1 LASEANSQTI
11 AAASARES
19 QRRLAIF
26 SQRLFERLTPEA
38 AAAMSAEQR
47 ARIAAEA
54 LEFFAV
60 RATPIKLRV
69 VGGDEHGAGAF
80 VESAMRDCP
89 FIIDSVLEYFHHL
102 GIGAGLLLHPV
113 LNVARDGDGRL
124 VSLENGRA
132 IERPESF
139 VHLELRPEAALHDP
153 ERIAT
158 DLSVALEEVRR
169 ATDDFEAMSARAL
182 EICEETAAQRELVEV
197 RDLLRWLVGGGF
209 VFLGYRRYRM
219 SERDGRR
226 ALEVVPDSGLGLLR
240 DFSRSRYAAPVE
252 LESLDP
258 AHRKLLF
265 EGPALIIGKTRTVSQ
280 VHRRR
285 LMDDVTIRRTGPDG
299 RPAGFDRFIGLF
311 TSKAYA
317 EEAQHIP
324 VLRAKLREVIEAEHA
339 APGSHNYKELV
350 TAFNSFP
357 KEELFRAP
365 VAELREELRLILD
378 IRNEA
383 AVRLS
388 VRYDAV
394 RNNVVVLVIVP
405 RESFSAEVRKQ
416 IQQALGRILNGEL
429 VYYYLALG
437 EGYSARL
444 HFCFAAASPTAAQMR
459 AMETEVAALAR
470 TWEDRLREELLERF
484 GTRRANALAQRWLG
498 AFSGHYK
505 ASTTVARAADDIEQ
519 IEKLLAAGQGFN
531 VELVRQDEAG
541 GDGADGATGGGAARG
556 GAAVAIHSELR
567 MYEIGEALRLSDVMP
582 MLSNF
587 GISVI
592 SEEAHELRAGTAG
605 AGLRVFVQSFRV
617 QGPGRQPLESMG
629 GAAAVAEALTAVRI
643 GRAEDGPLNA
653 LVLTAGLRWR
663 EVALLRAYIA
673 AAFQMRLGASLPAL
687 RRVLL
692 LNPKLARMLAEMFRL
707 RMDPA
712 PGAEGGETRLGEL
725 RAAYLEAL
733 GAIDNIADD
742 RIARALLG
750 MVEATVRTNYFRD
763 PPAPYISLKFESAR
777 IPNLPDTPPLYEIH
791 VDSPSMAGCHLRAG
805 RIARGGI
812 RYSDRPE
819 DYRTEILDLMKT
831 QTVKNAIIVPTGA
844 KGGFIVKPRPGAA
857 PTHDD
862 VVEAYK
868 TLIRA
873 MLELTDNVLDGRVV
887 HPDSVRVLDQDGPYL
902 VVAADKGTA
911 SFSDLANAIAAEHNF
926 WLGDAF
932 ASGGRHGYDHK
943 ALGITARGAW
953 ESARWHLREMGVELG
968 RGAPITIVGIGDMS
982 GDVFGNGLLQSD
994 HVKLVAAFD
1003 HRHIFIDPDP
1013 DPKASFAERKRLF
1026 ELPNSQWSDYNPAR
1040 ISRGGGVFRRGAKS
1054 IALSPEARRALGCEA
1069 EALDSDSLIQ
1079 AILRADVTLLY
1090 NGGIGT
1096 YVRAGDER
1104 DSEVGDHA
1112 NDACRV
1118 TARELRAKVVV
1129 EGGNLGFTQRAR
1141 IEYAMAGGRI
1151 NSDAID
1157 NSAGVDTSDHEVN
1170 LKILLQPALSRGR
1183 IGLEQRNRAL
1193 AAAAAEVAA
1202 LVLRDNRD
1210 QVVLLSLEQLRSR
1223 TQASIFRDHLSAIE
1237 QRGFLRRYEA
1247 ALPSH
1252 EELRERRGRFAG
1264 LTRPELAVLSA
1275 YTKIDLFAQLESCHL
1290 LDDPYLTARFLTPY
1304 FPASIARAFADEI
1317 PHHGLR
1323 RELIVT
1329 GVVNRLVDLM
1339 GASFIFRL
1347 TRSHATRTDDA
1358 VHAWIFADG
1367 VLDLGEQAE
1376 RLRADAG
1383 DQGAQAEL
1391 AALLA
1396 LEGAARRVCGWAV
1409 GGLESGAPLGAAIAR
1424 FKPAFEELCARFETT
1439 LVAGE
1444 RDRFERLYRELR
1456 ASVYT
1461 EQVAHQLARL
1471 GFADHLLSVLNL
1483 SLAHGAPQLDCA
1495 RAYFALSEII
1505 EFATLEAAL
1514 EGIGADDRWERQAAE
1529 DLGAQLRNARLAL
1542 CRAVLA
1548 ERGTAPAEAVH
1559 GLRRGRERA
1568 FDAAAEVM
1576 GEVRTMPAIG
1586 LPVLQ
1591 VAIRALTRLAQA
1603 ASGAAT

>member
-1 LASEANSQTI
+1 MASESNLQI
-11 AAASARES
+11 AETESAREE

-26 SQRLFERLTPEA
+26 SQRLFERLPPEA
-38 AAAMSAEQR
+38 AAAMSADQR
-47 ARIAAEA
+47 ARLAADA

-60 RATPIKLRV
+60 RAEPVKLRV
-69 VGGDEHGAGAF
+69 QSGDEHGAGAF
-80 VESAMRDCP
+80 VESAMPDCP
-89 FIIDSVLEYFHHL
+89 FIVDSLLEYFHQTA
-102 GIGAGLLLHPV
+102 IGAGMLLHPV
-113 LNVARDGDGRL
+113 LSVARDAAGRL
-124 VSLENGRA
+124 VSLESGRA

-139 VHLELRPEAALHDP
+139 VHLELRPQGALHDP
-153 ERIAT
+153 ERIAA
-158 DLSVALEEVRR
+158 DLRVVLEEVRR
-169 ATDDFEAMSARAL
+169 VTDDFEAMSARAL

-209 VFLGYRRYRM
+209 VFLGYRRYRLIA
-219 SERDGRR
+219 RDGHR
-226 ALEVVPDSGLGLLR
+226 ALEAVPDSGLGLLR
-240 DFSRSRYAAPVE
+240 EHGRSRYAAPVDLDA
-252 LESLDP
+252 LEP
-258 AHRKLLF
+258 AQRALLF
-265 EGPALIIGKTRTVSQ
+265 DGPALIIGKSRSVSR

-285 LMDDVTIRRTGPDG
+285 LMDDITLRRSGDDG
-299 RPAGFDRFIGLF
+299 QPIGFDRFLGLF

-324 VLRAKLREVIEAEHA
+324 VLRAKLREVIEAERA
-339 APGSHNYKELV
+339 TPGSHNYKELV

-365 VAELREELRLILD
+365 VAELRDELRLILELKD
-378 IRNEA
+378 EA

-394 RNNVVVLVIVP
+394 RGNVVVLVIMP

-416 IQQALGRILNGEL
+416 IQAALGRILAGDL
-429 VYYYLALG
+429 IYYYLALG

-470 TWEDRLREELLERF
+470 TWEERLREELLERF

-498 AFSGHYK
+498 AFSSHYR
-505 ASTTVARAADDIEQ
+505 ASTTVARAAADIEQ
-519 IEKLLAAGQGFN
+519 IENLLAGGRSFN
-531 VELVRQDEAG
+531 VELVRQG
-541 GDGADGATGGGAARG
+541 GGGAAHE
-556 GAAVAIHSELR
+556 GALHSELR
-567 MYEIGEALRLSDVMP
+567 MYELGEALRLSDVMP

-592 SEEAHELRAGTAG
+592 SEEAHELRAGAAG
-605 AGLRVFVQSFRV
+605 GELRVFVQSFRV
-617 QGPGRQPLESMG
+617 QGPGGQPLESMS
-629 GAAAVAEALTAVRI
+629 GAGAIAEALTAVRS

-653 LVLTAGLRWR
+653 LVLGAGLGWR
-663 EVALLRAYIA
+663 EVGLLRAYVA

-692 LNPKLARMLAEMFRL
+692 LNPRLARMLVEMFEL

-712 PGAEGGETRLGEL
+712 PAAEERERRAGEL
-725 RAAYLEAL
+725 RAAYLAAL
-733 GAIDNIADD
+733 SAIDNLADD
-742 RIARALLG
+742 RIARAFLG
-750 MVEATVRTNYFRD
+750 MIEATVRTNYFRT
-763 PPAPYISLKFESAR
+763 PPALYLSLKFESAR

-791 VDSPSMAGCHLRAG
+791 VDSPTMAGCHLRAG

-819 DYRTEILDLMKT
+819 DFRTEILDLMKT

-857 PTHDD
+857 PTREE

-873 MLELTDNVLDGRVV
+873 MLELTDNVIDGRVV
-887 HPDSVRVLDQDGPYL
+887 HPEGVRVLDQDGPYL

-911 SFSDLANAIAAEHNF
+911 AFSDLANAIAEEHNF

-953 ESARWHLREMGVELG
+953 ESARWHLREMGIELG
-968 RGAPITIVGIGDMS
+968 RGAPVTMVGIGDMS
-982 GDVFGNGLLQSD
+982 GDVFGNGLLRSD
-994 HVKLVAAFD
+994 HVKLIAAFD

-1026 ELPNSQWSDYNPAR
+1026 ELPNSQWSDYNPALL
-1040 ISRGGGVFRRGAKS
+1040 SRGGGVFRRGAKT
-1054 IALSPEARRALGCEA
+1054 IVLSPEARRALGCEA

-1079 AILRADVTLLY
+1079 AVLRADVTLLY

-1096 YVRAGDER
+1096 YVRASDER
-1104 DSEVGDHA
+1104 DAEVGDHA
-1112 NDACRV
+1112 NDACRI
-1118 TARELRAKVVV
+1118 TARELRAKIVV

-1151 NSDAID
+1151 NTDAID

-1170 LKILLQPALSRGR
+1170 LKILLQPALQRGR
-1183 IGLEQRNRAL
+1183 ITPERRNRAL
-1193 AAAAAEVAA
+1193 AEAADEVVA
-1202 LVLRDNRD
+1202 LVLGDNRD

-1237 QRGFLRRYEA
+1237 QRGVLRRYES

-1252 EELRERRGRFAG
+1252 EELRERRGRYPG
-1264 LTRPELAVLSA
+1264 LTRPELAVLCA

-1304 FPASIARAFADEI
+1304 FPASIARDFADEI
-1317 PHHGLR
+1317 PRHGLR

-1329 GVVNRLVDLM
+1329 TLVNRMVDLM

-1347 TRSHATRTDDA
+1347 ARSRGVRTEEV

-1367 VLDLGEQAE
+1367 VLELREQAE

-1383 DQGAQAEL
+1383 GLGAQAEL

-1396 LEGAARRVCGWAV
+1396 LEGAAAGVCGWAV
-1409 GGLESGAPLGAAIAR
+1409 GALEAGGALGPAIAR
-1424 FKPAFEELCARFETT
+1424 FKPGFQSLCAQFETM
-1439 LVAGE
+1439 LAAGE
-1444 RDRFERLYRELR
+1444 RERFERLYRELR
-1456 ASVYT
+1456 ATVYT
-1461 EQVAHQLARL
+1461 EEVAHQLARL
-1471 GFADHLLSVLNL
+1471 GFADHLLSVLSL
-1483 SLAHGAPQLDCA
+1483 SLAHGTPPAACA
-1495 RAYFALSEII
+1495 HAYFALSDLA
-1505 EFATLEAAL
+1505 EFAALEAAL
-1514 EGIGADDRWERQAAE
+1514 ETIGIDDRWERQAAE
-1529 DLGAQLRNARLAL
+1529 DLGAQLRAARLAL

-1548 ERGTAPAEAVH
+1548 ERGMEPVEAVRA
-1559 GLRRGRERA
+1559 LRRGRERE

-1576 GEVRTMPAIG
+1576 GELRTMPAIG

-1591 VAIRALTRLAQA
+1591 VAVRALARLAHA
-1603 ASGAAT
+1603 ASGAGG